1 MWSFIDFH
9 ETQVDEGV
17 GYLMK
22 VKKPKNEILLI
33 FFLKLIFE

>member
-22 VKKPKNEILLI
+22 VKKPKMR
-33 FFLKLIFE
+33 FY